1 MGAVAATRARVRAD
15 IVRIVHRD
23 LDLPDIVRAVGQT
36 LQRAVPFDGVCLL
49 TVDPATL
56 LPTGEVVENGLP
68 PSARMRLTEIE
79 LGEADFNK
87 FTALARDAIP
97 AASLSAAT
105 GGALDRSR
113 RQREIRRPSGFA
125 DELRSVLTGST
136 GSWGSLTLLREVRR
150 PYFSAADVQFVA
162 SLSETLADGVRRA
175 ALHGTVDDGATETG
189 FLVLAADDT
198 IEMSNEAATAWND
211 ELWITGSAPASLP
224 VAIRAVVAQ
233 TRRVASG
240 DHTGLATA
248 RVRTRRGRWAVV
260 RGIAGRHRSGRR
272 PHRGGPAGRAGIG
285 HCRSARLHR
294 TRANG
299 HGAGCTR
306 PANQGDLQPAAPV
319 YLHRA
324 GPPQGDLREVGVEF
338 ARGELVA
345 KLFFAR
351 G

>member
-79 LGEADFNK
+79 LGEPDFNK
-87 FTALARDAIP
+87 FTALARNAIP

-198 IEMSNEAATAWND
+198 IEMSNEAATAWID

-260 RGIAGRHRSGRR
+260 RGSLVGTDRVAVLIEA
-272 PHRGGPAGRAGIG
+272 A
-285 HCRSARLHR
+285 
-294 TRANG
+294 
-299 HGAGCTR
+299 R
-306 PANQGDLQPAAPV
+306 PAELASAIADLHGFTARERTVTELVARGLPTREISNQ
-319 YLHRA
+319 LHLSA
-324 GPPQGDLREVGVEF
+324 YTVQDHLKAIFEKSGSSS
-338 ARGELVA
+338 RGELVA